1 MGRFVN
7 GTRAAMGAE
16 SSSCWIAGISP
27 RLRRLWRAYR
37 WPNKILWT
45 TSSSHSVHFCHSAC
59 SWPITK
65 REQNARGSHGVPP
78 MTTEAV
84 SPAIVSS
91 RDAWHSLLWFAP
103 LTALWILLIYRWPAI
118 PASGVPT
125 TTHQLAAH
133 GLIAL
138 GLWLGLEHTS
148 LTPAQRRATWLA
160 IMIPDTL
167 WFAVAWSAAINGV
180 FRTGASPLPLLPL
193 AIFLPVI
200 VGAPLLLLSMRV
212 GQVLDAM
219 PVTWLVAV
227 QLYRVFGAVWLVGGL
242 RGTLPGVFG
251 LPAGI
256 GDVLTGLFA
265 VPAAIAVATGT
276 AQGRRAAITWN
287 IFGLADLA
295 VAITLGL
302 ITSPGSFQLIVPNV
316 QSIGAGAYPNVLTP
330 AFVVPSSI
338 LLHLLSLR
346 QLIRRSAG

>member
-1 MGRFVN
+1 MTATAVP
-7 GTRAAMGAE
+7 
-16 SSSCWIAGISP
+16 AGI
-27 RLRRLWRAYR
+27 
-37 WPNKILWT
+37 
-45 TSSSHSVHFCHSAC
+45 
-59 SWPITK
+59 
-65 REQNARGSHGVPP
+65 VPP
-78 MTTEAV
+78 R
-84 SPAIVSS
+84 PAW
-91 RDAWHSLLWFAP
+91 RSLLWIAP
-103 LTALWILLIYRWPAI
+103 PTLLWTLLIYWQPTI
-118 PASGVPT
+118 SDSGVPT
-125 TTHQLAAH
+125 AAARLITY
-133 GLIAL
+133 GLIGL
-138 GLWLGLEHTS
+138 GLWLGLESTD
-148 LTPAQRRATWLA
+148 LTPGQRRTTWLA
-160 IMIPDTL
+160 IMIPYTL

-200 VGAPLLLLSMRV
+200 VGAPLLLLSKRV

-219 PVTWLVAV
+219 PVTWLVAL

-251 LPAGI
+251 LPTGI

-276 AQGRRAAITWN
+276 AQGRRTAIAWN
-287 IFGLADLA
+287 IFGLADFA

-338 LLHLLSLR
+338 LLHALSLR
-346 QLIRRSAG
+346 QLRRRTLRAKI